1 MKDPITTLFDTFSAQ
16 GKELY
21 LVGGAVR
28 DLLLGERP
36 EDYDFATDARP
47 EEVISFFP
55 KVVTH
60 GQRFGTIGV
69 VLAGEVFEIT
79 TYRQEG
85 DYRDGRHPS
94 DLSFAVDVRDDV
106 ERRDF
111 TINGLLMDRHGSVFD
126 YVGGLKDLEA
136 GMIRVIGDPVERF
149 GEDKLRKWR
158 CCRLAAEKAFEI
170 DEATMA
176 AIAADPD
183 TTGVSTE
190 RIRVELNRLVL
201 SAKPTWGGYNLIKS
215 GLYDELMFRLV
226 PSFARRGHEVF
237 LDAFELVT
245 YLPRRLPLRL
255 AALFINMDEG
265 ERQRFMTALAYSGA
279 LKKEVELLLSSGR
292 LSCEDPV
299 AFKTALGKLTP
310 EQAENIFCLQ
320 GALGK
325 WLNLPQ
331 MLKRAQCN
339 RAESARIEA
348 AGEPLSLRDL
358 AVDSQDL
365 MALGYRGKALG
376 EIQQNL
382 LRHVY
387 AHPGDNNPAALKNL
401 AKGMAHG

>member
-1 MKDPITTLFDTFSAQ
+1 MTDPITTLFDTFAAQ

-36 EDYDFATDARP
+36 ADYDFTTDARP
-47 EEVISFFP
+47 EEMIAMFP
-55 KVVTH
+55 KVVTL
-60 GQRFGTIGV
+60 GQHFGTIGV

-79 TYRQEG
+79 TYRREG
-85 DYRDGRHPS
+85 GYRDGRHPS
-94 DLSFAVDVRDDV
+94 ALTFSDDVRDDV
-106 ERRDF
+106 KRRDF
-111 TINGLLMDRHGSVFD
+111 TINGLLMDRHGTVFD
-126 YVGGLKDLEA
+126 YVGGLKDLDA
-136 GMIRVIGDPVERF
+136 GIIRVIGDPAARF

-183 TTGVSTE
+183 TTGVSGE

-215 GLYDELMFRLV
+215 GLYDELMHRIV
-226 PSFARRGHEVF
+226 PSFAQRGHEVF
-237 LDAFELVT
+237 LDAFELLA
-245 YLPRRLPLRL
+245 YLPRVLTLRL
-255 AALFINMDEG
+255 AALLINMDEA
-265 ERQRFMTALAYSGA
+265 ERGAFMGALAYAGA
-279 LKKEVELLLSSGR
+279 VKNEVNLFLTNAR
-292 LSCEDPV
+292 LRSDDPV
-299 AFKTALGKLTP
+299 AFKTALRNLTP
-310 EQAENIFCLQ
+310 AQADHLFALQ

-325 WLNLPQ
+325 WLGLAE
-331 MLKRAQCN
+331 MGERAQKN
-339 RAESARIEA
+339 RAELARITA
-348 AGEPLSLRDL
+348 AGEPLHLRDL

-376 EIQQNL
+376 QLQQEL

-387 AHPGDNNPAALKNL
+387 THPGDNNAAALKKI